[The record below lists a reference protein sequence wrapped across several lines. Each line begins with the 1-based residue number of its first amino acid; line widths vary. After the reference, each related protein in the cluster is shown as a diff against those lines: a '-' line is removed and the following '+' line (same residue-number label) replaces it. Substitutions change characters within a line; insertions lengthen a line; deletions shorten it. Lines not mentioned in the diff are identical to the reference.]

1 MMKEKDPEKTE
12 TVSEKKTSE
21 KAVEEDMSEKKDPEE
36 GEAENGTDEAAAG
49 KDDTEADDT
58 ANDDD
63 KAGSRSKAVKKSF
76 IKKYGKAIVWL
87 IIIALFAGGVFLII
101 NVNNAKE
108 AIKNAPQ
115 EEIRDVQRRTL
126 RNYITVTATVE
137 PTDKR
142 TVSTLVSNTKV
153 LDVNYKVGEYVHAG
167 DVICTFD
174 TTQITENITR
184 LKKKMNVTTQKQ
196 NILMNDA
203 QVDVNKAGTT
213 WAYDNQ
219 DDLTAVTRKQTD
231 YDRAVSEYYNATD
244 GYSDAKKEKDSK
256 SSARDSAKHKYDEAK
271 EAWDTLTDEEKA
283 GAVDLDEDKE
293 AIKKTY
299 EYFKG
304 LYDAAES
311 AYKAASSNVETYE
324 NNIRS
329 KESAMITARNA
340 LEDANIKTPRDYIK
354 DNVEVQLAQEKQLT
368 AGLDASIANDENEK
382 QMAEYNKELSNS
394 VVTAPISG
402 LITSMSVHPG
412 DEFAEKT
419 KSEVCVIQDDTG
431 YIVKGNVNQYDISNV
446 KNGMKALIKT
456 EATGSEQLEGTLTFV
471 SPVPASGTSGASGSN
486 STAASDSNKTKVQY
500 PVEVKLNI
508 RDSRLRLGMSAE
520 TSLVVDEKD
529 DALCIPYDCIEEDD
543 SGNKFVNLVMKEDKD
558 QKDEKKGLF
567 DSVVEFFSGEI
578 PEPVTTEKIKVY
590 TGIETNYYVE
600 IISSGIKEGDRVIV
614 PVKSENDLAGL
625 DMGTSD
631 GETGTESIEDDGT
644 PEDGEA
650 SEGDLTAGA
659 GEI

>member
-1 MMKEKDPEKTE
+1 MKEKDPEKTE
-12 TVSEKKTSE
+12 KGLEKKTSE
-21 KAVEEDMSEKKDPEE
+21 KKVEEDMSEKKDPEE
-36 GEAENGTDEAAAG
+36 REAENVADEAAADN
-49 KDDTEADDT
+49 DDTEKDDEKT
-58 ANDDD
+58 
-63 KAGSRSKAVKKSF
+63 SVRSKAVKKSF
-76 IKKYGKAIVWL
+76 IKKYGRAIVL
-87 IIIALFAGGVFLII
+87 LLIIALLAGGAFFII
-101 NVNNAKE
+101 RVNSARE
-108 AIKNAPQ
+108 DIKNAPM

-174 TTQITENITR
+174 TSQITENITR

-471 SPVPASGTSGASGSN
+471 SPVPASGTSGSSGSSGSN

-508 RDSRLRLGMSAE
+508 RDSRLRLGMTAE
-520 TSLVVDEKD
+520 TSLVVDEKE
-529 DALCIPYDCIEEDD
+529 DALCIPYDCIEEDEN
-543 SGNKFVNLVMKEDKD
+543 GNKYVNLVLKEDKD
-558 QKDEKKGLF
+558 KKDEKKGLF
-567 DSVVEFFSGEI
+567 DSILEYFSGEM
-578 PEPVTTEKIKVY
+578 PEPVRTEKIKVY

-600 IISSGIKEGDRVIV
+600 IVSSEIKEGDRIVV
-614 PVKSENDLAGL
+614 PVKGENDQSGP
-625 DMGTSD
+625 DMDTSD
-631 GETGTESIEDDGT
+631 SDTGTGSIEDEGT

-650 SEGDLTAGA
+650 SEGDLSAGA